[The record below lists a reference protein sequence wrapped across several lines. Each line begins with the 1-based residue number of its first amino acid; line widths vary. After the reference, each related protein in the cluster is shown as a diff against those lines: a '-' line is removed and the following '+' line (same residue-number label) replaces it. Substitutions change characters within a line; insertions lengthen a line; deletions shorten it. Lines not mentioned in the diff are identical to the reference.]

1 MVMNLTR
8 TGLVNVKD
16 DQNLSRLAAFIRTS
30 LHSAVTSP
38 RAHLFGIVLFQKPC
52 NRDTFLVACLH
63 RSIFKQQNSLKCA
76 TDLIWQAHDCASTS
90 NHGLCS
96 MNGNRSLLCGV
107 IDQPFEPRTKTHGSC
122 DCLNRN
128 HNCDDHIFISL
139 SVKALRQN
147 IRTDGKN
154 VGALVKSVKALR
166 KNVKPIFKTVEYP
179 STVR

>member
-1 MVMNLTR
+1 MFAVKINKKVWNNWQRFFNLTACSR
-8 TGLVNVKD
+8 RHFALSD
-16 DQNLSRLAAFIRTS
+16 DHCESNDQSLSRLAAFIRTS

-38 RAHLFGIVLFQKPC
+38 RAHLFGIVLFQKPR

-107 IDQPFEPRTKTHGSC
+107 I
-122 DCLNRN
+122 
-128 HNCDDHIFISL
+128 
-139 SVKALRQN
+139 
-147 IRTDGKN
+147 RTDGKN
-154 VGALVKSVKALR
+154 VGALVKSVEALR

-179 STVR
+179 STVH